1 MYDYNMLTPGPSK
14 VRKNVLEARAI
25 QAGNS
30 DLDPEFYDFYK
41 RTCAKYS
48 HFLNT
53 ANPSFLLSGEG
64 ILGLEAACASLTE
77 PGDRVLVLDNGIF
90 GRGFADFVRI
100 YGGEPVLFSTDTH
113 APIAPEALRAFLKK
127 DADFR
132 YATLVHCDTPSGVL
146 NDIHALCPILKEY
159 GILTVV
165 DSVSGMFGNPVDAR
179 RAKIDIL
186 LGGSQ
191 KALSCPTGLTMVTVS
206 QDAFRRMEARKT
218 PIASFYA
225 NLLALRD
232 YYEKQWFPYTM
243 PACDIHGFARAL
255 DNVLEEPGIFARH
268 ARVAAGVREA
278 LVAGGLSLYL
288 KDGFSNT
295 VTAFRVP
302 QGLTDTDI
310 LSALLRDHKILLAG
324 AFDVL
329 AHKVIRIGHMGEAA
343 NDEDMLA
350 ALTALSDVLPKLGF
364 ALKGDMVQT
373 YRYSAMR

>member
-100 YGGEPVLFSTDTH
+100 YGGEPVLFSTDPH
-113 APIAPEALRAFLKK
+113 APIVPEALRAFLKK

-179 RAKIDIL
+179 RAKIDVL

-302 QGLTDTDI
+302 QGLTDTAI
-310 LSALLRDHKILLAG
+310 LSALLCDHKILLAG

-350 ALTALSDVLPKLGF
+350 ALAALSDALPKLSF

>member
-41 RTCAKYS
+41 KTCAKYS

-100 YGGEPVLFSTDTH
+100 YGGEPVLFSTDPH
-113 APIAPEALRAFLKK
+113 APIASEALRAFLKK

-243 PACDIHGFARAL
+243 PISDIYGLRQAF
-255 DNVLEEPGIFARH
+255 DNIKNDPGMLERH
-268 ARVAAGVREA
+268 AKIGEAVRGAVVEAGLE
-278 LVAGGLSLYL
+278 LYQET
-288 KDGFSNT
+288 GFSNT
-295 VTAFRVP
+295 VTVFNVP
-302 QGLTDTDI
+302 EGTTDTAI
-310 LSALLRDHKILLAG
+310 LTAMKEKCNIMLAG
-324 AFDVL
+324 SFGAF
-329 AHKVIRIGHMGEAA
+329 AGKVIRIGHMGENAYPEKVEA
-343 NDEDMLA
+343 VMAGLDRVFAD
-350 ALTALSDVLPKLGF
+350 LGIT
-364 ALKGDMVQT
+364 LKCSLKEAYDKRMNG
-373 YRYSAMR
+373 

>member
-41 RTCAKYS
+41 KTCAKYS

-64 ILGLEAACASLTE
+64 LLGLEAACASLTE

-100 YGGEPVLFSTDTH
+100 YGGEPVLFSTDPH
-113 APIAPEALRAFLKK
+113 APIASEALRAFLKK

-206 QDAFRRMEARKT
+206 QDAFRRMGEGVGSGVSRC
-218 PIASFYA
+218 
-225 NLLALRD
+225 
-232 YYEKQWFPYTM
+232 
-243 PACDIHGFARAL
+243 AC
-255 DNVLEEPGIFARH
+255 
-268 ARVAAGVREA
+268 
-278 LVAGGLSLYL
+278 S
-288 KDGFSNT
+288 
-295 VTAFRVP
+295 
-302 QGLTDTDI
+302 DT
-310 LSALLRDHKILLAG
+310 H
-324 AFDVL
+324 
-329 AHKVIRIGHMGEAA
+329 RIGRIQ
-343 NDEDMLA
+343 
-350 ALTALSDVLPKLGF
+350 KC
-364 ALKGDMVQT
+364 
-373 YRYSAMR
+373 

>member
-1 MYDYNMLTPGPSK
+1 MYDYNMLTPGPTK

-41 RTCAKYS
+41 KTCAKYS
-48 HFLNT
+48 RFLHT
-53 ANPSFLLSGEG
+53 ASPSFLLSGEG

-90 GRGFADFVRI
+90 GKGFADFVRL
-100 YGGEPVLFSTDTH
+100 YGGEPVLLTTDPH
-113 APIAPEALRAFLKK
+113 APIPADALRAFLKK
-127 DADFR
+127 DANFR

-146 NDIHALCPILKEY
+146 NDIHTLCPILKEY

-165 DSVSGMFGNPVDAR
+165 DSVSGMFGNPVDVR
-179 RAKIDIL
+179 RAKIDVL

-206 QDAFRRMEARKT
+206 QDAFRRMEERKT

-225 NLLALRD
+225 NLLALRT
-232 YYEKQWFPYTM
+232 YYEDQWFPYTM

-310 LSALLRDHKILLAG
+310 LSALLRDHKLLLAG

-329 AHKVIRIGHMGEAA
+329 APKVIRIGHMGEAA

>member
-1 MYDYNMLTPGPSK
+1 
-14 VRKNVLEARAI
+14 
-25 QAGNS
+25 
-30 DLDPEFYDFYK
+30 
-41 RTCAKYS
+41 
-48 HFLNT
+48 
-53 ANPSFLLSGEG
+53 
-64 ILGLEAACASLTE
+64 
-77 PGDRVLVLDNGIF
+77 
-90 GRGFADFVRI
+90 
-100 YGGEPVLFSTDTH
+100 
-113 APIAPEALRAFLKK
+113 
-127 DADFR
+127 
-132 YATLVHCDTPSGVL
+132 
-146 NDIHALCPILKEY
+146 
-159 GILTVV
+159 
-165 DSVSGMFGNPVDAR
+165 
-179 RAKIDIL
+179 
-186 LGGSQ
+186 
-191 KALSCPTGLTMVTVS
+191 
-206 QDAFRRMEARKT
+206 
-218 PIASFYA
+218 
-225 NLLALRD
+225 
-232 YYEKQWFPYTM
+232 M

-310 LSALLRDHKILLAG
+310 LSALLCDHKILLAG

>member
-1 MYDYNMLTPGPSK
+1 MYDYNMLTPGPTK

-41 RTCAKYS
+41 KTCAKYS
-48 HFLNT
+48 RFLHT
-53 ANPSFLLSGEG
+53 ASPSFLLSGEG

-90 GRGFADFVRI
+90 GKGFADFVRL
-100 YGGEPVLFSTDTH
+100 YGGEPVLLTTDPH
-113 APIAPEALRAFLKK
+113 APIPADALRAFLKK
-127 DADFR
+127 DANFR

-146 NDIHALCPILKEY
+146 NDIHTLCPILKEY

-165 DSVSGMFGNPVDAR
+165 DSVSGMFGNPVDVR
-179 RAKIDIL
+179 RAKIDVL

-206 QDAFRRMEARKT
+206 QDAFRRMEERKT

-225 NLLALRD
+225 NLLALRT
-232 YYEKQWFPYTM
+232 YYEDQWFPYTM

-255 DNVLEEPGIFARH
+255 DNVLEDPDIFARH
-268 ARVAAGVREA
+268 ARVATAVREA

-288 KDGFSNT
+288 KSGFSNT
-295 VTAFRVP
+295 VTVFRVP

-310 LSALLRDHKILLAG
+310 LSALLHDHKILLAG
-324 AFDVL
+324 AFDTL

-343 NDEDMLA
+343 NDADMLA
-350 ALTALSDVLPKLGF
+350 ALTALSEVLPRLGF
-364 ALKGDMVQT
+364 PLKGDMVRA
-373 YRYSAMR
+373 YNYSAAR

>member
-1 MYDYNMLTPGPSK
+1 MGK
-14 VRKNVLEARAI
+14 A
-25 QAGNS
+25 
-30 DLDPEFYDFYK
+30 
-41 RTCAKYS
+41 
-48 HFLNT
+48 
-53 ANPSFLLSGEG
+53 
-64 ILGLEAACASLTE
+64 ILGHRA
-77 PGDRVLVLDNGIF
+77 GDRVLVLDNGIF

-100 YGGEPVLFSTDTH
+100 YGGEPVLFSTDPH

-179 RAKIDIL
+179 HAKIDIL

-295 VTAFRVP
+295 VTVFRVP

>member
-100 YGGEPVLFSTDTH
+100 YGGEPVLFSTDPH

-268 ARVAAGVREA
+268 ARVAAA

-295 VTAFRVP
+295 VTVFRVP

-364 ALKGDMVQT
+364 TLKGDMVQT

>member
-100 YGGEPVLFSTDTH
+100 YGGEPVLFSTDPH

-310 LSALLRDHKILLAG
+310 LSALLCDHKILLAG

-364 ALKGDMVQT
+364 ALKGDMV
-373 YRYSAMR
+373 